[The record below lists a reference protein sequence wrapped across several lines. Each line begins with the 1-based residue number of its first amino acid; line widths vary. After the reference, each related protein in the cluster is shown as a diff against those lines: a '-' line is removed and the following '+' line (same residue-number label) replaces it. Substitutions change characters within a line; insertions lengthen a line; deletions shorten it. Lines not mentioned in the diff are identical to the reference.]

1 MDERACPQHSRFGD
15 ERRSLHPRKEQ
26 RSAAPFRSAIAT
38 ADRSRRYRTR
48 FAAQHSARRH
58 RRVPFSCQPSLSSL
72 SFQSYPWPLCTVAP
86 WHSPRPPHACSAV
99 QCCTPALR
107 CRWPLGL
114 QRGVGCWWTEGPQE
128 ERIGPQGTRCLHSA
142 LRRVVC
148 CLSSRWFYR
157 IGHALPALS
166 HHHRQRI
173 PAARNKRKSAKRLS
187 SAAH

>member
-1 MDERACPQHSRFGD
+1 MLHSGQRIVP
-15 ERRSLHPRKEQ
+15 RSGGQNWVGFSAVAPALMPEWMNEPARSTAVSAMSAAVFTHSGEEQ

-72 SFQSYPWPLCTVAP
+72 SFQSYPWPLCTVALR
-86 WHSPRPPHACSAV
+86 HSPRPPHACSAV
-99 QCCTPALR
+99 LYAGTAVRLAT
-107 CRWPLGL
+107 GVL

-142 LRRVVC
+142 LRRVAC
-148 CLSSRWFYR
+148 CL
-157 IGHALPALS
+157 LS
-166 HHHRQRI
+166 
-173 PAARNKRKSAKRLS
+173 
-187 SAAH
+187 